1 MSLLTVQN
9 LTKKYEQTPVV
20 NKLSFELQKD
30 SCIALLGQNGAGKTT
45 TLKMLSG
52 LIKPTSG
59 SIQFQHQKYGKQQK
73 QDIRSQIGY
82 LPQFPVFYEWMT
94 GEEFLIY
101 VGKLAHFSNQE
112 AKQRTQELLERV
124 GLTEAATQ
132 RIEKY
137 SGGMKQRLGIAQA
150 LIHRPKLVMLD
161 EPVSA
166 LDPIGRREVLQLLKQ
181 LKEQATILFSTH
193 VLHDAEEVSDQL
205 IIIDRG
211 SLKFSGTLT
220 DIQERFQEKT
230 IVIEARSDLKQE
242 LEKWKRER
250 LIIDFLSDGVTNKI
264 FVENLDTA
272 VPLLLQAI
280 IDAKIQLTRF
290 EAAKMSLE
298 DLFLKV
304 VQSA

>member
-59 SIQFQHQKYGKQQK
+59 SIQFQHQNSGTQKK

-101 VGKLAHFSNQE
+101 VGKLAHLSGQQ

-124 GLTEAATQ
+124 GLADAAAQ